1 MRRGSTVLVAAV
13 AAALLAAPGTAPAR
27 AGSADR
33 QCFGAAARDPLHP
46 CRQRGQRLRVTPTP
60 NQAQITPN
68 LACTG
73 TEVDETLEQCAF
85 GLPASEAAA
94 TVAVIG
100 DSHAAHWRAALA
112 VVARAKRWRVL
123 EIATPHCPLSTAIP
137 DSGPQVAAFC
147 PAWNQRVTA
156 WLGEHPELQTVF
168 LSSHAR
174 APIVVPA
181 GRTEFDA
188 RVEGYERAWRSLP
201 VSVERLIVIR
211 DNPTDRIGTHA
222 CVRRAIAARKPA
234 GRACAV
240 LRKSVLPPDAAVEA
254 AKSLRARGARVIDLT
269 HHFCGRRFCL
279 PVVGGVLVHKDVDH
293 LTQLFARTLGPYLL
307 RGVERLLRAGP

>member
-1 MRRGSTVLVAAV
+1 MRAWAATAGSVAAL
-13 AAALLAAPGTAPAR
+13 ALLAPASAMAEGGAPK
-27 AGSADR
+27 
-33 QCFGAAARDPLHP
+33 CLGAAARDPQRP
-46 CRQRGQRLRVTPTP
+46 CHSRSLRLKVTPTP

-73 TEVDETLEQCAF
+73 EAVDEVLEQCAF
-85 GLPASEAAA
+85 GLPAPEAAE

-123 EIATPHCPLSTAIP
+123 ELATPHCPLSTAPP
-137 DSGPQVAAFC
+137 DSGPYFATFC
-147 PAWNQRVTA
+147 PAWNERVLA
-156 WLGEHPELQTVF
+156 WLGAHPEVRTVF
-168 LSSHAR
+168 LSSNAR

-181 GRTEFDA
+181 GRSVFAT
-188 RVEGYERAWRSLP
+188 RVAGYLRAWRALP
-201 VSVERLIVIR
+201 ASVQHLIVIR
-211 DNPTDRIGTHA
+211 DNPTDTVGTHG
-222 CVRRAIAARKPA
+222 CVRRAIAQRRPA

-240 LRKSVLPPDAAVEA
+240 ARKSVLVPDAAVTA
-254 AKSLRARGARVIDLT
+254 AKRLRSRGARVIDLT
-269 HHFCGRRFCL
+269 PHFCGRRFCL

-307 RGVERLLRAGP
+307 RGVERVL